1 MHPNITILGSGLSGM
16 LTALAFAKHNMPTTI
31 IESRSSKHKDFFKD
45 VRTTALTLSSKKFFE
60 DIEIWKDLVQIAGAL
75 NDIYVADNKAPE
87 MLHFASEDLED
98 GELMGHLVENSH
110 FKKLLFE
117 LVTKNK
123 LINLLEDH
131 SYDIKQNTEDGC
143 KLVLNHKL
151 QYECDL
157 LIVCDGM
164 NSKARQKY
172 FSSAIEKSYNQHAIT
187 FIVQHEKPH
196 EGTAVEHFMHS
207 GPFAILPLK
216 DQYLSSVVWTI
227 SSEKK
232 DAIMNLPS
240 DELEYLVQQNFGD
253 FLGKITIKSDAAAF
267 PLKFYETKQYYNKK
281 IILIADTAH
290 IMHPLAGQGLNQGIK
305 DIACLIESI
314 LEYGV
319 SNLALKQYQKARQAD
334 NSNMLEITDTIN
346 ALFSNKSTML
356 HGARQIGF
364 KAIEEVPLF
373 KKLLVKYAM
382 GRR

>member
-16 LTALAFAKHNMPTTI
+16 LTALAFAKYNMPTTI

-60 DIEIWKDLVQIAGAL
+60 DMEIWKDLVQIAGVL
-75 NDIYVADNKAPE
+75 NDIYVADNKASE
-87 MLHFASEDLED
+87 MLHFASEGLED
-98 GELMGHLVENSH
+98 GEFMGHLVENSH

-187 FIVQHEKPH
+187 FIVQ
-196 EGTAVEHFMHS
+196 
-207 GPFAILPLK
+207 
-216 DQYLSSVVWTI
+216 QVV
-227 SSEKK
+227 
-232 DAIMNLPS
+232 
-240 DELEYLVQQNFGD
+240 
-253 FLGKITIKSDAAAF
+253 
-267 PLKFYETKQYYNKK
+267 
-281 IILIADTAH
+281 
-290 IMHPLAGQGLNQGIK
+290 
-305 DIACLIESI
+305 
-314 LEYGV
+314 
-319 SNLALKQYQKARQAD
+319 
-334 NSNMLEITDTIN
+334 
-346 ALFSNKSTML
+346 
-356 HGARQIGF
+356 
-364 KAIEEVPLF
+364 
-373 KKLLVKYAM
+373 
-382 GRR
+382 